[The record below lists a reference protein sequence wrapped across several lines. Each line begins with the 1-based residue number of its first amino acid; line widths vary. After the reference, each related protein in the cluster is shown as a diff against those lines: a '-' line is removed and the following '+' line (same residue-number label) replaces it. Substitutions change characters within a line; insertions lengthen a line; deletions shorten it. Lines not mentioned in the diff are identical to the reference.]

1 MADGYVRSPKC
12 DELLAHIR
20 GDVDMMVAIGVA
32 VREFWKHYSAD
43 PAERDIDPS
52 GLMLVPTGD
61 LIVGLLE
68 TKVQTL
74 RAGSNPADAE
84 ALVELSKANI
94 YPVAD
99 DILQRFLDD
108 YTPISAQESTEVVP
122 VNDDEPPV
130 NEPERWWR
138 FRNGSKV
145 FGRFSRE
152 GLLDAANKGWIG
164 PKTLIEENDSGRWR
178 PAPET
183 DLIPTDIIQ
192 QNTPLKGTRHL
203 WSVWGIL
210 GLLGVALMGQLGRE
224 LGKGQANSI
233 LDRLPADRP
242 ATVAK
247 GRNGE
252 FWVSGQRFTI
262 VSPVGYAF
270 QPLGSDN
277 WRAVTAITPS
287 NANLVALMVSDD
299 AGTRQFIGVTSLTDA
314 NSSRTGMTMVR
325 KVFSGLRDNF
335 ESLKGSSPRS
345 VESHR
350 EIKLARVIDV
360 VDHGDAAF
368 TTVALGQ
375 HENGGEPELRVNAST
390 VMIHKGRLI
399 QIAVVRPYIRPSD
412 ILLARSDA
420 DKVRTS
426 LAAN

>member
-252 FWVSGQRFTI
+252 FWVSGQ
-262 VSPVGYAF
+262 
-270 QPLGSDN
+270 
-277 WRAVTAITPS
+277 
-287 NANLVALMVSDD
+287 
-299 AGTRQFIGVTSLTDA
+299 
-314 NSSRTGMTMVR
+314 
-325 KVFSGLRDNF
+325 
-335 ESLKGSSPRS
+335 
-345 VESHR
+345 
-350 EIKLARVIDV
+350 
-360 VDHGDAAF
+360 
-368 TTVALGQ
+368 
-375 HENGGEPELRVNAST
+375 
-390 VMIHKGRLI
+390 
-399 QIAVVRPYIRPSD
+399 
-412 ILLARSDA
+412 
-420 DKVRTS
+420 
-426 LAAN
+426 